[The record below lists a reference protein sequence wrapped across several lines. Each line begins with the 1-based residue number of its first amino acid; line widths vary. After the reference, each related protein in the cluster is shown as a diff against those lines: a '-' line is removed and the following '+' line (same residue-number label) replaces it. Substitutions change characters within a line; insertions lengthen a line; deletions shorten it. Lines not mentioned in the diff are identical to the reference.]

1 MVHLVASGCIWLQLV
16 HPVHLVASGASG
28 CILCIGMVWYGLVL
42 FGMVWYGLVWF
53 GLMSLRQFITA
64 KFHSQLKV
72 THIARRIIC
81 GLGKV

>member
-42 FGMVWYGLVWF
+42 FGMGCLTRLAV
-53 GLMSLRQFITA
+53 
-64 KFHSQLKV
+64 HSEFLK
-72 THIARRIIC
+72 TYFLAF
-81 GLGKV
+81 LGIGMH